1 MKMIIN
7 PVYTYEKK
15 VMVRSIKFSIAI
27 SLFNAFLAF
36 IVFVSMSSVI
46 QNVKTTAMVQ
56 YTSFLMIFRLV
67 ALIEFLVVLFII
79 PALTAGAISSEKER
93 KTLDLLYTT
102 RIKPF
107 DIVAGKFLA
116 AFFATF
122 MLVVSSLPVMALVFV
137 YGGITVGD
145 ILKLSI
151 SYLLVIYYA
160 GSIGLFASSLSR
172 STNVAAA
179 AAYAVLIVL
188 MLATLPHGILS
199 GGFSIEASEQ
209 TLLPID
215 AGAVGDAYAHEND
228 ASLLMGWIYSTNP
241 ITVFYINLNMV
252 IGNKETIDSIFD
264 LIGGSGSGFIRQN
277 WFIIGMGFQFTAATV
292 LTALSVCNITPY
304 SRFKLLKRD

>member
-209 TLLPID
+209 TLLPMD
-215 AGAVGDAYAHEND
+215 AGVVGDAYAHKND